1 MHNLIQV
8 SSIND
13 SSLLATHS
21 WRKSFSIHIAMLFIG
36 IPVWHYNVLT
46 WTGVLSTNYDT
57 MVWSKPVVSWH
68 SVFTVT

>member
-13 SSLLATHS
+13 SLLATHS
-21 WRKSFSIHIAMLFIG
+21 WRKSFPIHIAMFFIE

-46 WTGVLSTNYDT
+46 WTGVLSTKYDT